1 MLSYLLQHY
10 AWYEFNR
17 YNRAN
22 GRQYRPAGIIL
33 TSGSFCQEQEHR
45 AEITAMVTAVME
57 QKKAAA
63 ARCLNECTMASSALV
78 S

>member
-17 YNRAN
+17 YNRPN

-57 QKKAAA
+57 
-63 ARCLNECTMASSALV
+63 
-78 S
+78 